1 MQVQKSSLENSY
13 FEPFYNF
20 LHLVLAYVMAAKQP
34 IISAEDLK
42 DVLECPVCLKVPR
55 AAPVFQCERGHVV
68 CNECH
73 PKLVTC
79 PVCRLPLGNTRSLI
93 SEKVL
98 ARYVKIHILITVC

>member
-1 MQVQKSSLENSY
+1 MFSSFS
-13 FEPFYNF
+13 FS
-20 LHLVLAYVMAAKQP
+20 VMAAKQP

-55 AAPVFQCERGHVV
+55 SAPVFQCERGHVV
-68 CNECH
+68 CHECH

-98 ARYVKIHILITVC
+98 ARYVIQNENMEGLVGIFFIYT

>member
-1 MQVQKSSLENSY
+1 
-13 FEPFYNF
+13 
-20 LHLVLAYVMAAKQP
+20 MAAKQP

-98 ARYVKIHILITVC
+98 ARYVKISYPYHSMLSERTLDKVQNTFNGTSKGLKILNE